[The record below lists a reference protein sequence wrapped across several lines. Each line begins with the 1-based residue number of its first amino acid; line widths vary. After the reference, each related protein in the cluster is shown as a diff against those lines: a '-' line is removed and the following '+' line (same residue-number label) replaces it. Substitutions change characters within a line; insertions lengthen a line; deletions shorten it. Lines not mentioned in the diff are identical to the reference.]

1 MDSTALL
8 RWACAADGVPTLA
21 GLDPARCS
29 ITVEPFPHGQS
40 NPTYLA
46 TVLSPRTRSNFV
58 MRCRPHGKLLPSAHR
73 IDREYQIYA
82 SLAQTPVPVPAVYGA
97 YCRDTSVIGVEF
109 FAMEYV
115 IGTVYTDVSLPNV
128 SPAERAEISSEM
140 VRVLSYIA
148 AVDAPSVGL
157 ASLSRGASAP
167 WTRRQLTRWTAQYE
181 ASKIPGGDYA
191 EMDALV
197 TALEKACVLDTAV
210 APGES
215 RSLVHG
221 DYRLDNCIFGRK
233 NGKLR
238 VLAVIDWEL
247 AALGDPR
254 ADLATLCTPYFLDG
268 SSIKQPELAAM
279 ALERPVPAGI
289 PPSEKNI
296 VAMYADDTGVPVSV
310 VAKRMPFLN
319 ALALFRLAA
328 IGYGV
333 AARAQAGNASSR
345 NAHLIGQRVPLLFV
359 RSALNVLDRD
369 AASLKPIAISNNLEH
384 SVARFIHSE
393 IIPLEDSYSA
403 HVTSDTRWTPWE
415 PMQNLKAKAKDAGL
429 WNLWLPPAV
438 GGMLSAVEYA
448 PLAELMGRCIFASEV
463 FNCSAPDTGN
473 MELVS

>member
-97 YCRDTSVIGVEF
+97 YCHDTSVIGVEF

-167 WTRRQLTRWTAQYE
+167 WTRRQ
-181 ASKIPGGDYA
+181 
-191 EMDALV
+191 
-197 TALEKACVLDTAV
+197 LDTAV

-310 VAKRMPFLN
+310 VANRMPFLN